1 MRQCLESELDGEFL
15 LVADPS
21 QCKFTTWSVK
31 VVVTFE
37 QKLHP
42 KIFVPTSSFRYNNEL
57 NFGIFSKVTL
67 AKSPGKGMSNFNFHI
82 QGVPQ
87 FLPPPCFPMCQN
99 GEKKQSPELATL

>member
-42 KIFVPTSSFRYNNEL
+42 KIFVPTSSFRYNNEF

-67 AKSPGKGMSNFNFHI
+67 G
-82 QGVPQ
+82 
-87 FLPPPCFPMCQN
+87 
-99 GEKKQSPELATL
+99 